1 MHPQALHPAP
11 GLLASPQLP
20 VQIQAAG
27 KVRLVIKPTY
37 TTRERLTSYCNC
49 PLPPCAE
56 HWNTYPLIKLFIIT
70 SQALPPPANLAPDS
84 LSSNTA
90 RTHDSITSNHQRA
103 PAHPPSLR
111 LGSMC
116 PKPIKCTKCTHH
128 HARVLFICFLSNCRK
143 PQRLL

>member
-37 TTRERLTSYCNC
+37 TYCNC
-49 PLPPCAE
+49 PLPLVLNVESKKYLP
-56 HWNTYPLIKLFIIT
+56 TDRTLIIT
-70 SQALPPPANLAPDS
+70 SQALPPPANLALDS

-90 RTHDSITSNHQRA
+90 RTHDSITSNHQRT
-103 PAHPPSLR
+103 PTHPPSGWGL
-111 LGSMC
+111 MC
-116 PKPIKCTKCTHH
+116 PKPIKCTKYTHH
-128 HARVLFICFLSNCRK
+128 YARVLFICFPSSCLNHK
-143 PQRLL
+143 RLLSRF